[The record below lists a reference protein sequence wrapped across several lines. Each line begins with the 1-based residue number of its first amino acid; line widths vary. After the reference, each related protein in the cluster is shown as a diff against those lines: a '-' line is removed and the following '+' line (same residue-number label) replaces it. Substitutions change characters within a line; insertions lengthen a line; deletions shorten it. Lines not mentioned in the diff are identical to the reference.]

1 MNADVIKDRCPG
13 ALQPME
19 AADGLILRIRPP
31 ASRLVP
37 AQARAI
43 ADLAQMH
50 GSGMVELGSRAHL
63 QIRGLRA
70 QALPKVQAMLADH
83 GLLDPDPGTEARRNI
98 LTTPLWQGDVVPDL
112 VAALEGILA
121 QAPVL
126 PPKFGLAVDAGPVA
140 VLGSASADLRVE
152 RGESGG
158 LILRADG
165 MMRGETV
172 AAGELPARV
181 LALLRWFAARRGEYR
196 RMAALVAA
204 GIFPPIRADEGPATA
219 TGPALAPGPVP
230 GGFCVALPF
239 GQIAAAGL
247 HAIATAPLRLTPW
260 RSILVEGAKAAPALP
275 DLITDA
281 EDPLL
286 RVAACT
292 GAPGCSHASVE
303 TRALARR
310 LAPHVPPGRFLHV
323 SGCAKGC
330 AHPRAADLTLT
341 GRDGRFDLI
350 PGGAPMDPPARRA
363 VAPADAA
370 DPVSTFF
377 TEATLPHSY
386 ETDGAAIY
394 RASFATIRAE
404 SDLARF
410 TPEEEV
416 VAVRMIHAAGMVEL
430 APHIRFAPGFAQA
443 ARGALAAGAPILC
456 DAHMVSEGI
465 TRARLPAGN
474 PVICTLRAPEVPML
488 AAEIGTT
495 RSAAAVELWRPHL
508 AGALVA
514 IGNAPTALF
523 HLLNRLQ
530 DPGFPRP
537 AAIIGCPVGFIGAA
551 ESKAALADDNPVPWM
566 IVEGR
571 LGGSAMA
578 VAAVNALAGPRE

>member
-1 MNADVIKDRCPG
+1 MSGGAIKGRCPG
-13 ALQPME
+13 ALRPMQ
-19 AADGLILRIRPP
+19 AADGLILRIRPH

-37 AQARAI
+37 MQARAI
-43 ADLAQMH
+43 ADLARMH

-70 QALPKVQAMLADH
+70 QALPKVQAMLADL
-83 GLLDPDPGTEARRNI
+83 GPLDPDPGTEARRNI
-98 LTTPLWQGDVVPDL
+98 LTTPLWQGDMVPDL
-112 VAALEGILA
+112 VATLEGVLA

-152 RGESGG
+152 RGQGGG

-165 MMRGETV
+165 MMRGEPVT
-172 AAGELPARV
+172 AGDLPARV
-181 LALLRWFAARRGEYR
+181 LAVLHWFAAHRGDDR
-196 RMAALVAA
+196 RMAALIAA
-204 GIFPPIRADEGPATA
+204 GILPPIRTDESPAP
-219 TGPALAPGPVP
+219 GPALEPGPVP

-239 GQIAAAGL
+239 GQIRAAAL
-247 HAIATAPLRLTPW
+247 RSLAAAPLRLTPW
-260 RSILVEGAKAAPALP
+260 RSLVVEGASAAPALP
-275 DLITDA
+275 GLITDGD
-281 EDPLL
+281 DPLL

-292 GAPGCSHASVE
+292 GAPGCAHASVE

-341 GRDGRFDLI
+341 GREGRFDLI
-350 PGGAPMDPPARRA
+350 PGGAPKDPPARRA
-363 VAPADAA
+363 IAPTDAA
-370 DPVSTFF
+370 DLVSTFF

-443 ARGALAAGAPILC
+443 ARGALTAGAPILC

-465 TRARLPAGN
+465 TRARLPAAN

-508 AGALVA
+508 DGALVA
-514 IGNAPTALF
+514 VGNAPTALF

-530 DPGFPRP
+530 EPGFPRP

-551 ESKAALADDNPVPWM
+551 ESKAALAGDNPVPWM

-578 VAAVNALAGPRE
+578 VAVVNALAGPRE